1 MSNMIFLSRDECA
14 QLRAQH
20 KRERDKRICD
30 RIKAV
35 LLHDKGWPIDAIAEA
50 LLISDDAVREHIAE
64 YRESKKLKP
73 ENGGSVEKFSI
84 EQSEQL
90 GKHLQSYTYLY
101 VKDIIAYVQSTWS
114 VTYSVPGMR
123 NWLQR
128 HGFSYKKPALVP
140 GKANGQQQHE
150 WLAEYEQ
157 LKQNL
162 PADETICFMDGVH
175 PTHNVQPAYGWIKK
189 GVRKEIPANSGR
201 SRLNLSGVIGI
212 MDHKVF
218 VQEDNM
224 LNAVATISF
233 LQKVEEAYPE
243 KNKIHLFCDNARYY
257 RNKAVT
263 EHLKIS
269 RIQLHF
275 LPPYSPNLNPIE
287 RLWKW
292 MKERVIY
299 NTYYPE
305 FEEFKSAVIGFFKT
319 LSKLD
324 PNSVLG
330 QILRSRVRDRF
341 SPINSPIKTPI

>member
-1 MSNMIFLSRDECA
+1 MLSMIFLSDDERA

-20 KRERDKRICD
+20 KRERDGRVRD

-35 LLHDKGWPIDAIAEA
+35 LLYDKGWSIAAIAEA
-50 LLISDDAVREHIAE
+50 LLLSEDAIREHINE

-73 ENGGSVEKFSI
+73 ANGGSVEKFSI

-90 GKHLQSYTYLY
+90 RQHLQRHTYLY

-114 VTYSVPGMR
+114 ITYSVPGMR

-128 HGFSYKKPALVP
+128 HNFSYKKPALVP
-140 GKANGQQQHE
+140 GKANEQQQRE
-150 WLAEYEQ
+150 WLAEYEK

-175 PTHNVQPAYGWIKK
+175 PTHNVQPAFGWIQK

-201 SRLNLSGVIGI
+201 SRINLSGVIDVI
-212 MDHKVF
+212 DHKVL
-218 VQEDNM
+218 VQEDKM
-224 LNAVATISF
+224 LNAEATISF
-233 LQKVEEAYPE
+233 FRKIEEAYPE
-243 KNKIHLFCDNARYY
+243 KTRVHVFCDNARYY
-257 RNKAVT
+257 RNKTVI
-263 EHLKIS
+263 EYLKTS
-269 RIQLHF
+269 KVRLHF

-299 NTYYPE
+299 NTYYSE
-305 FEEFKSAVIGFFKT
+305 FEDFKSAIFGFFAA
-319 LSKLD
+319 LSMLAAE
-324 PNSVLG
+324 SVLG
-330 QILRSRVRDRF
+330 QDFRSRVRDRF
-341 SPINSPIKTPI
+341 RPISAPVMG

>member
-1 MSNMIFLSRDECA
+1 MLSMIFLSDDERI

-35 LLHDKGWPIDAIAEA
+35 LLFDKGWSIAAIAEA
-50 LLISDDAVREHIAE
+50 LLLSEDAIREHINE

-73 ENGGSVEKFSI
+73 ANGGSVEKLSI

-90 GKHLQSYTYLY
+90 RQHLQRHTYLY

-114 VTYSVPGMR
+114 ITYSVPGMR

-128 HGFSYKKPALVP
+128 HNFSYKKPALVP
-140 GKANGQQQHE
+140 GKANEQQQRE
-150 WLAEYEQ
+150 WLAEYEK

-162 PADETICFMDGVH
+162 PADETICFMDGDH
-175 PTHNVQPAYGWIKK
+175 PTHNVQPAYGWIQK

-201 SRLNLSGVIGI
+201 SRINLSGVIDVI
-212 MDHKVF
+212 DHKVL
-218 VQEDNM
+218 VQEDKK
-224 LNAVATISF
+224 LNAEATISF
-233 LQKVEEAYPE
+233 FRKIEEAYPE
-243 KNKIHLFCDNARYY
+243 KTRVHVFCDNARYY
-257 RNKAVT
+257 RNKTVI
-263 EHLKIS
+263 EYLKTS
-269 RIQLHF
+269 KVRLHF

-299 NTYYPE
+299 NTYYSE
-305 FEEFKSAVIGFFKT
+305 FEDFKSAIFGFFAA
-319 LSKLD
+319 LSMLAAE
-324 PNSVLG
+324 SVLS
-330 QILRSRVRDRF
+330 QDFRSRVRDHFR
-341 SPINSPIKTPI
+341 PISAPVMG